1 MCRHVC
7 ITARSFS
14 TLIKASTTH
23 RAASDLSESTFVLD
37 AHNARVN
44 FIEDHKIGL
53 PSPMNTTAIFFPHIL
68 KSLKQK
74 LSVLYPGAVL

>member
-23 RAASDLSESTFVLD
+23 RPANDLSESTFVLD